1 MVLQSPDG
9 HGFECVLACCRPAT
23 PCSCWV
29 WLGCESMV
37 CSPVVE
43 ATVDDGVVH
52 GRTHGQPHAGQV
64 DLLDELL
71 QVEIWVDVGQEEEDV
86 EGQPADGE
94 GTHNHD
100 HHFDHLG
107 RGHSRPVST
116 VGWLLSSPCLCT
128 VWVGTEVFIIPSSKE
143 AERPLTLRLKDP
155 GYSSRSVA
163 RDCHCCYHVGLV
175 RN

>member
-1 MVLQSPDG
+1 
-9 HGFECVLACCRPAT
+9 
-23 PCSCWV
+23 
-29 WLGCESMV
+29 MV

-116 VGWLLSSPCLCT
+116 VGWLLSSPCHCS

-143 AERPLTLRLKDP
+143 AERPLTLSLRILVTVLGVWPRTAIVALMWDLLGIKGSWTNPCRLI
-155 GYSSRSVA
+155 A
-163 RDCHCCYHVGLV
+163 
-175 RN
+175 